1 MKNRK
6 GIVCFNYIK
15 IYFYFFILAKRRKRS
30 KARWTFRINK
40 YHVWIGFMLLG
51 AIFFFAKKF
60 APDAPVLWFL
70 SKWTAYA
77 FWETWL
83 LVFFVLCFL
92 VWLFIILKGYL
103 MKTLIKQFVCLMLLT
118 SWVLNFQAIEE
129 WWQSLVNRAQSV
141 HHWWYFSWPLYRILE
156 HIFWQSKIAIQ
167 ILLIVMLIWVVI
179 RILYALNVTLPKL
192 PKINVEREAAPER
205 KPAKVPHVT
214 LESTTSDSE
223 IMKKLQ
229 QATWKKTA
237 SVWTWSKVTWTSS
250 SGSLLM
256 DWFGSM
262 FKEKVKHKME
272 EKEQSKPRPQI
283 HFSGDKPTFPT
294 SLLESNLS
302 ESQQID
308 EKAIVEKAQPLQ
320 NKLAEF
326 WIYISIEWFDIG
338 PSVVQ
343 IRIKLAE
350 WIKISAV
357 TNLMDN
363 IKLSLRTRSVRMV
376 APIPWTDCIWIQIP
390 NPKPKIVCLW
400 DILSSREFQKWMQK
414 SETTLALWKWIDGAI
429 AISQLDSMPHLL
441 VAWATWSWKSVG
453 INNFIL
459 SLMYQN
465 SPSELKFLMVDPKQV
480 ELWMYSWLP
489 YLLAP
494 IVYDSWKAV
503 KLLQRTEQEME
514 RRYTILSQKQV
525 KQLSEFNAAYPYEKI
540 YRIVFII
547 DEMADMMMSS
557 ASNRKEAE
565 RCINRIAA
573 KARAV
578 WIHLILATQRPSV
591 NVITWLIKANIPAR
605 IAFSVVSEVDSRT
618 ILWHKWAE
626 ELVWRWDML
635 YMDAKITDLR
645 VQWAFVDTKEIDAV
659 VEHLKQKYMVWLSE
673 DDVYNQEIINAL
685 ESKAETW
692 WAFSWW
698 WSGNWDDEDL
708 ITQAIQIIAETRK
721 ASTTMIQRKLWIWF
735 ARAARIMDTLEER
748 GIVWPQD
755 GARWR
760 DIFI

>member
-1 MKNRK
+1 
-6 GIVCFNYIK
+6 
-15 IYFYFFILAKRRKRS
+15 LARRRRRS
-30 KARWTFRINK
+30 SRSTFKINK
-40 YHVWIGFMLLG
+40 YHIGIGFMLIGVL
-51 AIFFFAKKF
+51 FFFAKQF
-60 APDAPVLWFL
+60 APDAPILWRF
-70 SKWTAYA
+70 SKWTSYA
-77 FWETWL
+77 FGESWL
-83 LVFFVLCFL
+83 VVFFILCVL
-92 VWLFIILKGYL
+92 VWLFILLKGYL
-103 MKTLIKQFVCLMLLT
+103 MRTFIKQFISLMFLT
-118 SWVLNFQAIEE
+118 SAILNFQAIEE
-129 WWQSLVNRAQSV
+129 GWNTLVNRAQSI
-141 HHWWYFSWPLYRILE
+141 HHGGYCSWPIYRILE
-156 HIFWQSKIAIQ
+156 SVFGPSKLAIQ
-167 ILLIVMLIWVVI
+167 ILIVLMLVGVVVWV
-179 RILYALNVTLPKL
+179 LYVLNIKLPKL
-192 PKINVEREAAPER
+192 PKINVEHESAPE
-205 KPAKVPHVT
+205 KKSTKTPYVT
-214 LESTTSDSE
+214 KESQTSSDLLSKLE
-223 IMKKLQ
+223 
-229 QATWKKTA
+229 QATGKKSATVWAWA
-237 SVWTWSKVTWTSS
+237 SVGTSA
-250 SGSLLM
+250 SGSLLK
-256 DWFGSM
+256 DGFSSL
-262 FKEKVKHKME
+262 FKQKVEEKIA
-272 EKEQSKPRPQI
+272 EKEQARPRPQI
-283 HFSGDKPTFPT
+283 HFAWDKPTFST
-294 SLLESNLS
+294 SLLASNLS
-302 ESQQID
+302 EAQQVD
-308 EKAIVEKAQPLQ
+308 EKAIVEKAQALQ
-320 NKLAEF
+320 NKLSEF
-326 WIYISIEWFDIG
+326 WINISIEWFDIG

-350 WIKISAV
+350 WIKISSI

-390 NPKPKIVCLW
+390 NPKPKTVCLG
-400 DILSSREFQKWMQK
+400 DILASTEFQKWMQK
-414 SETTLALWKWIDGAI
+414 SETTLALGKGIDGAI

-441 VAWATWSWKSVG
+441 VAWATGSWKSVG

-465 SPSELKFLMVDPKQV
+465 SPSDLKFLMVDPKQV

-503 KLLQRTEQEME
+503 KLLQWTEQEME
-514 RRYTILSQKQV
+514 RRYSILSEKRL
-525 KQLSEFNAAYPYEKI
+525 KQLSEYNAAYPDDKM

-618 ILWHKWAE
+618 ILGHKWAE
-626 ELVWRWDML
+626 ELVWKWDML

-645 VQWAFVDTKEIDAV
+645 IQWAFVDTGEIDTV
-659 VEHLKQKYMVWLSE
+659 VEHLKRKYMVWLTE

-685 ESKAETW
+685 ESKSEVS

-708 ITQAIQIIAETRK
+708 INQAMQIIAETRK

-755 GARWR
+755 WARWR

>member
-1 MKNRK
+1 M
-6 GIVCFNYIK
+6 
-15 IYFYFFILAKRRKRS
+15 L
-30 KARWTFRINK
+30 
-40 YHVWIGFMLLG
+40 IGLL
-51 AIFFFAKKF
+51 FFFAKQF
-60 APDAPVLWFL
+60 APDAPILWRF
-70 SKWTAYA
+70 SKATSYA
-77 FWETWL
+77 FGETWL
-83 LVFFVLCFL
+83 VVFFILCVL
-92 VWLFIILKGYL
+92 VWAFILWKGYL
-103 MKTLIKQFVCLMLLT
+103 MKTFIKQFVSLMFLT
-118 SWVLNFQAIEE
+118 SAILNFQAIEE
-129 WWQSLVNRAQSV
+129 WKETLVNWTQSI
-141 HHWWYFSWPLYRILE
+141 HHGWYCSWPIYRVLE
-156 HIFWQSKIAIQ
+156 SIFWPSKLAIQ
-167 ILLIVMLIWVVI
+167 ILIILMLLWTCAWV
-179 RILYALNVTLPKL
+179 LYVLNVKLPKL
-192 PKINVEREAAPER
+192 PKINVEREEAP
-205 KPAKVPHVT
+205 KQKSAKAPHVT
-214 LESTTSDSE
+214 LESQTSSDLL
-223 IMKKLQ
+223 KKLEQ
-229 QATWKKTA
+229 TTWKKVAT
-237 SVWTWSKVTWTSS
+237 VWAGSTVDWTSN
-250 SGSLLM
+250 SGSLLK
-256 DWFGSM
+256 DGFSSL
-262 FKEKVKHKME
+262 FKQKVEQKIQ
-272 EKEQSKPRPQI
+272 EKEQAKPRPQI
-283 HFSGDKPTFPT
+283 HFSWDKPTFPV
-294 SLLESNLS
+294 SLLASNLS
-302 ESQQID
+302 EAQQVD
-308 EKAIVEKAQPLQ
+308 EKAIVEKAQALQ
-320 NKLAEF
+320 NKLSEF
-326 WIYISIEWFDIG
+326 WIYISIEWFDIW

-350 WIKISAV
+350 WIKISAI

-363 IKLSLRTRSVRMV
+363 IKLSLRTKSVRMV

-390 NPKPKIVCLW
+390 NPKPKMVCLW

-429 AISQLDSMPHLL
+429 EISQLDTMPHLL
-441 VAWATWSWKSVG
+441 VAWATGSWKSVG

-503 KLLQRTEQEME
+503 KLLQWTEQEME
-514 RRYTILSQKQV
+514 RRYSILSEKRL
-525 KQLSEFNAAYPYEKI
+525 KQLSEYNAAYPDDKM

-605 IAFSVVSEVDSRT
+605 IAFSVVSSVDSGT

-626 ELVWRWDML
+626 ELVWKWDML

-645 VQWAFVDTKEIDAV
+645 IQWAFVDTKEIDTI
-659 VEHLKQKYMVWLSE
+659 VEHLKRKYMVGLTE
-673 DDVYNQEIINAL
+673 DDVYNPEIINTL
-685 ESKAETW
+685 ESKSEVW

-698 WSGNWDDEDL
+698 VSGNWDDEDL
-708 ITQAIQIIAETRK
+708 INQAMQIIAETRK

-755 GARWR
+755 WARWR

>member
-1 MKNRK
+1 M
-6 GIVCFNYIK
+6 
-15 IYFYFFILAKRRKRS
+15 ARRRRRS
-30 KARWTFRINK
+30 TRSTFKINK
-40 YHVWIGFMLLG
+40 YHIGIGFMLIGLL
-51 AIFFFAKKF
+51 FFFAKQF
-60 APDAPVLWFL
+60 APNAPILGRL
-70 SKWTAYA
+70 SKWTSYA

-83 LVFFVLCFL
+83 VVFFILCVL
-92 VWLFIILKGYL
+92 VWILILWKGYL
-103 MKTLIKQFVCLMLLT
+103 MKTLIKQFFCLMFLT
-118 SWVLNFQAIEE
+118 SGILNFQAIEE
-129 WWQSLVNRAQSV
+129 WWNTLVNWTQSV
-141 HHWWYFSWPLYRILE
+141 HHGWYCSWPVYRLLE
-156 HIFWQSKIAIQ
+156 SIFGPAKLAIQ
-167 ILLIVMLIWVVI
+167 ILIILMLLGVLAWV
-179 RILYALNVTLPKL
+179 LYVLNVKLPKL
-192 PKINVEREAAPER
+192 PKINVEREEAP
-205 KPAKVPHVT
+205 KQKQTKTTPYVT
-214 LESTTSDSE
+214 RESQTTSDSDLL
-223 IMKKLQ
+223 KKLA
-229 QATWKKTA
+229 QATWKKQPA
-237 SVWTWSKVTWTSS
+237 VWTWSKVEWPSN
-250 SGSLLM
+250 SGSLLK
-256 DWFGSM
+256 DGFSSL
-262 FKEKVKHKME
+262 FKQKVQEKIE
-272 EKEQSKPRPQI
+272 EKQQKPRPQI
-283 HFSGDKPTFPT
+283 HFSWDKPTFST
-294 SLLESNLS
+294 SLLTSNLS
-302 ESQQID
+302 EAQQVD
-308 EKAIVEKAQPLQ
+308 EKTIVEKAQALQ
-320 NKLAEF
+320 NKLSEF
-326 WIYISIEWFDIG
+326 WIYISIEWFDIW

-350 WIKISAV
+350 WVKISAI

-363 IKLSLRTRSVRMV
+363 IKLSLRTKSVRMV

-390 NPKPKIVCLW
+390 NPKPKMVCLW
-400 DILSSREFQKWMQK
+400 DILASREFQNWMQK
-414 SETTLALWKWIDGAI
+414 SETTLALWKGIDGAI

-503 KLLQRTEQEME
+503 KLLQWTVEEME
-514 RRYTILSQKQV
+514 RRYSILSQRKL
-525 KQLSEFNAAYPYEKI
+525 KQLSEFNAAYPEEKM

-557 ASNRKEAE
+557 AANRKEAE
-565 RCINRIAA
+565 TCINRIAA

-605 IAFSVVSEVDSRT
+605 IAFSVVSDVDSRT
-618 ILWHKWAE
+618 ILGHKWAE

-635 YMDAKITDLR
+635 YMDTKVTDLR
-645 VQWAFVDTKEIDAV
+645 IQWAFVDTKEIDGV
-659 VEHLKQKYMVWLSE
+659 VDHLKHKYMVWLTE
-673 DDVYNQEIINAL
+673 DDVYNQDIINAL
-685 ESKAETW
+685 ESKSEIW
-692 WAFSWW
+692 WSYSVW

-708 ITQAIQIIAETRK
+708 INQAVQIIAETRK

-755 GARWR
+755 WARWR

>member
-1 MKNRK
+1 M
-6 GIVCFNYIK
+6 
-15 IYFYFFILAKRRKRS
+15 IL
-30 KARWTFRINK
+30 W
-40 YHVWIGFMLLG
+40 LL
-51 AIFFFAKKF
+51 FFFAKQF
-60 APDAPVLWFL
+60 APDAPILWRF
-70 SKWTAYA
+70 SKATSYA

-83 LVFFVLCFL
+83 VVFFILCIL
-92 VWLFIILKGYL
+92 VWLFILLKGYL
-103 MKTLIKQFVCLMLLT
+103 MKTFIKQFVCLMILT
-118 SWVLNFQAIEE
+118 SSVLNFQAIEE
-129 WWQSLVNRAQSV
+129 WWNTLVNWSDSV
-141 HHWWYFSWPLYRILE
+141 HHGWYCSYPIYWILE
-156 HIFWQSKIAIQ
+156 AIFGPAKLAIQ
-167 ILLIVMLIWVVI
+167 ILIILMLIGVVA
-179 RILYALNVTLPKL
+179 RVLYVLNVKLPKL
-192 PKINVEREAAPER
+192 PKINVEREEAPKQ
-205 KPAKVPHVT
+205 KPTKAPHVT
-214 LESTTSDSE
+214 LESQTTSDLLKIASE
-223 IMKKLQ
+223 
-229 QATWKKTA
+229 AAWKKSA
-237 SVWTWSKVTWTSS
+237 SIWTWAKVNWTSS
-250 SGSLLM
+250 SGSLLR
-256 DWFGSM
+256 DWFSSM
-262 FKEKVKHKME
+262 FKEKVQQKIE
-272 EKEQSKPRPQI
+272 EKEQAKPRPQI
-283 HFSGDKPTFPT
+283 HFSWDKPTYST
-294 SLLESNLS
+294 SLLESNLA

-308 EKAIVEKAQPLQ
+308 EKAIVEKAQALQ

-326 WIYISIEWFDIG
+326 WIYISIEWFDIW

-376 APIPWTDCIWIQIP
+376 APIPWTDCIGIQIP

-400 DILSSREFQKWMQK
+400 DILSSREFQRWMQK

-441 VAWATWSWKSVG
+441 VAWATGSWKSVG

-503 KLLQRTEQEME
+503 KLLQWTEQEME
-514 RRYTILSQKQV
+514 RRYTILSQKKV
-525 KQLSEFNAAYPYEKI
+525 KQLSEFNAAYPDEKM

-659 VEHLKQKYMVWLSE
+659 VEQLKHKYMVWLTE

-698 WSGNWDDEDL
+698 WSGNGDDEDL
-708 ITQAIQIIAETRK
+708 INQAIQIISETRK

-755 GARWR
+755 WARWR

>member
-1 MKNRK
+1 M
-6 GIVCFNYIK
+6 
-15 IYFYFFILAKRRKRS
+15 L
-30 KARWTFRINK
+30 
-40 YHVWIGFMLLG
+40 IGVL
-51 AIFFFAKKF
+51 FFFAKQF
-60 APDAPVLWFL
+60 APDAPILWRF
-70 SKWTAYA
+70 SKWTSYA
-77 FWETWL
+77 FGETWL
-83 LVFFVLCFL
+83 VVFFILCVL
-92 VWLFIILKGYL
+92 VWLFILLKGYL
-103 MKTLIKQFVCLMLLT
+103 MKTLIKQFICLMFLT
-118 SWVLNFQAIEE
+118 SAVLNFQAIEE
-129 WWQSLVNRAQSV
+129 WWNTLVNWTQSI
-141 HHWWYFSWPLYRILE
+141 HHGWYCSWPIYWILE
-156 HIFWQSKIAIQ
+156 SVFGPSKLAIQ
-167 ILLIVMLIWVVI
+167 ILIVLMLVWVVA
-179 RILYALNVTLPKL
+179 RVLYVLNVKLPKL
-192 PKINVEREAAPER
+192 PKINVEHESAPAPE
-205 KPAKVPHVT
+205 KKQSKTPYVT
-214 LESTTSDSE
+214 KESQTSLDLLNKLE
-223 IMKKLQ
+223 
-229 QATWKKTA
+229 QATGKKSAT
-237 SVWTWSKVTWTSS
+237 VWAGANVGTST
-250 SGSLLM
+250 SGSLLK
-256 DWFGSM
+256 DGFGAI
-262 FKEKVKHKME
+262 FKQKVEQKIQ
-272 EKEQSKPRPQI
+272 EKEQAKPRPQI
-283 HFSGDKPTFPT
+283 HFPWDKPTFST
-294 SLLESNLS
+294 SLLDSNLS
-302 ESQQID
+302 EAQQVD
-308 EKAIVEKAQPLQ
+308 EKAIIEKAQSLQ

-326 WIYISIEWFDIG
+326 WINISIEWFDIW

-350 WIKISAV
+350 WIKISSI

-376 APIPWTDCIWIQIP
+376 APIPWTDCIGIQIP
-390 NPKPKIVCLW
+390 NPKPKTVCLW
-400 DILSSREFQKWMQK
+400 DILSSTEFQRWMQK

-441 VAWATWSWKSVG
+441 VAWATGSWKSVG

-480 ELWMYSWLP
+480 ELWMYSGLP

-503 KLLQRTEQEME
+503 KLLQWTEQEME
-514 RRYTILSQKQV
+514 RRYTILSQKKV
-525 KQLSEFNAAYPYEKI
+525 KQLSEFNAAYPDERM

-645 VQWAFVDTKEIDAV
+645 VQWAYVDTKEIDAV
-659 VEHLKQKYMVWLSE
+659 VEHLKHKYMVWLTE

-685 ESKAETW
+685 ESKTEVW

-698 WSGNWDDEDL
+698 WSWNWDDEDL
-708 ITQAIQIIAETRK
+708 INQAIQIIAETRK

-755 GARWR
+755 WARWR

>member
-1 MKNRK
+1 
-6 GIVCFNYIK
+6 
-15 IYFYFFILAKRRKRS
+15 
-30 KARWTFRINK
+30 
-40 YHVWIGFMLLG
+40 MLLW

-70 SKWTAYA
+70 SKWTSYA

-103 MKTLIKQFVCLMLLT
+103 MRTLIKQFGCAMLLT
-118 SWVLNFQAIEE
+118 SAVLNFQAIEE
-129 WWQSLVNRAQSV
+129 WGESLVNWAKSV

-156 HIFWQSKIAIQ
+156 RIFWQSKLAIQ
-167 ILLIVMLIWVVI
+167 ILIIVMLIWVVA

-192 PKINVEREAAPER
+192 PKINVERESAPE
-205 KPAKVPHVT
+205 KKSTKIPYVT
-214 LESTTSDSE
+214 RESTTSDSDLL
-223 IMKKLQ
+223 KKLE
-229 QATWKKTA
+229 QATWKKTT
-237 SVWTWSKVTWTSS
+237 SVWAWAKVNWTSA
-250 SGSLLM
+250 SGSLLK
-256 DWFGSM
+256 DWFSSILKQKIQEKM
-262 FKEKVKHKME
+262 DEKVE
-272 EKEQSKPRPQI
+272 AKPRPQI
-283 HFSGDKPTFPT
+283 HFSWDKPTYST
-294 SLLESNLS
+294 SLLESNS
-302 ESQQID
+302 EESQQID
-308 EKAIVEKAQPLQ
+308 EKAIVEKAQALQ

-326 WIYISIEWFDIG
+326 WIYISIEWFDIW

-414 SETTLALWKWIDGAI
+414 SETTLALWKWIDWAI

-441 VAWATWSWKSVG
+441 VAWATWSGKSVW

-465 SPSELKFLMVDPKQV
+465 TPSELKFLMVDPKQV

-503 KLLQRTEQEME
+503 KLLQWTEQEME
-514 RRYTILSQKQV
+514 RRYSILSQKKV
-525 KQLSEFNAAYPYEKI
+525 KQLSEFNAAYPDEKM

-645 VQWAFVDTKEIDAV
+645 VQWAYVDTKEIDAV
-659 VEHLKQKYMVWLSE
+659 VEHLKHKYMVWLTE

-685 ESKAETW
+685 ESKTEVW
-692 WAFSWW
+692 WASSWW
-698 WSGNWDDEDL
+698 WSWNWDDEDL
-708 ITQAIQIIAETRK
+708 INQAIQIIAETRK

-755 GARWR
+755 WARWR

>member
-1 MKNRK
+1 M
-6 GIVCFNYIK
+6 
-15 IYFYFFILAKRRKRS
+15 L
-30 KARWTFRINK
+30 
-40 YHVWIGFMLLG
+40 IGV
-51 AIFFFAKKF
+51 AA
-60 APDAPVLWFL
+60 
-70 SKWTAYA
+70 
-77 FWETWL
+77 
-83 LVFFVLCFL
+83 
-92 VWLFIILKGYL
+92 
-103 MKTLIKQFVCLMLLT
+103 
-118 SWVLNFQAIEE
+118 WVLY
-129 WWQSLVNRAQSV
+129 S
-141 HHWWYFSWPLYRILE
+141 
-156 HIFWQSKIAIQ
+156 
-167 ILLIVMLIWVVI
+167 
-179 RILYALNVTLPKL
+179 LNVTLPKL
-192 PKINVEREAAPER
+192 PKINVERESAPE
-205 KPAKVPHVT
+205 KKQAKTPYVT
-214 LESTTSDSE
+214 RESQTSSDSDLL
-223 IMKKLQ
+223 KKLE
-229 QATWKKTA
+229 QATWSKS
-237 SVWTWSKVTWTSS
+237 SVNNWGTKVTWTSS
-250 SGSLLM
+250 SWSLLK
-256 DWFGSM
+256 DGFSSM
-262 FKEKVKHKME
+262 FKEKVQQKIQ
-272 EKEQSKPRPQI
+272 EKEQAKPRPQI
-283 HFSGDKPTFPT
+283 HFSGDKPTYST
-294 SLLESNLS
+294 SLLESNLA

-308 EKAIVEKAQPLQ
+308 EKAIVEKAQALQ
-320 NKLAEF
+320 NKLAVL
-326 WIYISIEWFDIG
+326 WIYISIEWFDIW

-363 IKLSLRTRSVRMV
+363 IKLSLRTKSVRMV

-390 NPKPKIVCLW
+390 NPKPKIVCLG
-400 DILSSREFQKWMQK
+400 DVLSSREFQKWMQK

-465 SPSELKFLMVDPKQV
+465 TPSELKFLMVDPKQV

-514 RRYTILSQKQV
+514 RRYSILSQRKV
-525 KQLSEFNAAYPYEKI
+525 KQLSEFNAAYPDEKM

-659 VEHLKQKYMVWLSE
+659 VEHLKQKYMIWLTE

-692 WAFSWW
+692 WAFYWW
-698 WSGNWDDEDL
+698 WSASWDDEDL
-708 ITQAIQIIAETRK
+708 INQAMQIIAETRK

-748 GIVWPQD
+748 WIVWPQD
-755 GARWR
+755 WARWR

>member
-1 MKNRK
+1 
-6 GIVCFNYIK
+6 
-15 IYFYFFILAKRRKRS
+15 
-30 KARWTFRINK
+30 
-40 YHVWIGFMLLG
+40 MLLG
-51 AIFFFAKKF
+51 IIFFFAKQF
-60 APDAPVLWFL
+60 APDAPILWRF
-70 SKWTAYA
+70 SKATSYA
-77 FWETWL
+77 FGETWL
-83 LVFFVLCFL
+83 VVFFILCVL
-92 VWLFIILKGYL
+92 VWLFILLKGYL
-103 MKTLIKQFVCLMLLT
+103 MKTFIKQFVSLMFLT
-118 SWVLNFQAIEE
+118 SAVLNFQAIEE
-129 WWQSLVNRAQSV
+129 WKDTLVNRTQSI
-141 HHWWYFSWPLYRILE
+141 HHGWYFSWPIYRILE
-156 HIFWQSKIAIQ
+156 AIFWPAKLAIQ
-167 ILLIVMLIWVVI
+167 ILIILMLLWVLAWV
-179 RILYALNVTLPKL
+179 LYVLNVKLPKL
-192 PKINVEREAAPER
+192 PKINVEREEAPKQE
-205 KPAKVPHVT
+205 KKQAKNATTPYVT
-214 LESTTSDSE
+214 RESQTSSDLLNKLE
-223 IMKKLQ
+223 
-229 QATWKKTA
+229 QATWKKQVSNIPNQNA
-237 SVWTWSKVTWTSS
+237 WSSS
-250 SGSLLM
+250 NSGSLLK
-256 DWFGSM
+256 DGFSSL
-262 FKEKVKHKME
+262 FKQKVEQKIQ
-272 EKEQSKPRPQI
+272 EKEQAKPRPQI
-283 HFSGDKPTFPT
+283 HFSWDKPTFST
-294 SLLESNLS
+294 SLLASNLA

-308 EKAIVEKAQPLQ
+308 EKAIVEKAQALQ
-320 NKLAEF
+320 SKLSEF
-326 WIYISIEWFDIG
+326 WVSINIEWFDIG

-350 WIKISAV
+350 WIKISAI

-363 IKLSLRTRSVRMV
+363 IKLSLRTKSVRMV
-376 APIPWTDCIWIQIP
+376 APIPWTDCIGIQIP
-390 NPKPKIVCLW
+390 NPKPKTVCLW

-414 SETTLALWKWIDGAI
+414 SETTLALWKGIDGSI
-429 AISQLDSMPHLL
+429 AVSQLDSMPHLL
-441 VAWATWSWKSVG
+441 VAWATGSWKSVG

-503 KLLQRTEQEME
+503 KLLQWTVNEME
-514 RRYTILSQKQV
+514 RRYSILSQRKL
-525 KQLSEFNAAYPYEKI
+525 KQLSEFNAAYPDEKM

-557 ASNRKEAE
+557 AANRKEAE
-565 RCINRIAA
+565 NCINRIAA

-618 ILWHKWAE
+618 ILGHKWAE
-626 ELVWRWDML
+626 ELVWKWDML
-635 YMDAKITDLR
+635 YMDTKITDLR
-645 VQWAFVDTKEIDAV
+645 VQWAFVDTKEIDTI
-659 VEHLKQKYMVWLSE
+659 VEHLKQKYMVGLTE

-685 ESKAETW
+685 ESKSETW

-708 ITQAIQIIAETRK
+708 INQAIQIISETRK

-755 GARWR
+755 WARWR

>member
-1 MKNRK
+1 M
-6 GIVCFNYIK
+6 
-15 IYFYFFILAKRRKRS
+15 
-30 KARWTFRINK
+30 
-40 YHVWIGFMLLG
+40 
-51 AIFFFAKKF
+51 
-60 APDAPVLWFL
+60 
-70 SKWTAYA
+70 
-77 FWETWL
+77 
-83 LVFFVLCFL
+83 
-92 VWLFIILKGYL
+92 
-103 MKTLIKQFVCLMLLT
+103 
-118 SWVLNFQAIEE
+118 
-129 WWQSLVNRAQSV
+129 
-141 HHWWYFSWPLYRILE
+141 
-156 HIFWQSKIAIQ
+156 
-167 ILLIVMLIWVVI
+167 
-179 RILYALNVTLPKL
+179 
-192 PKINVEREAAPER
+192 
-205 KPAKVPHVT
+205 
-214 LESTTSDSE
+214 
-223 IMKKLQ
+223 
-229 QATWKKTA
+229 
-237 SVWTWSKVTWTSS
+237 
-250 SGSLLM
+250 
-256 DWFGSM
+256 
-262 FKEKVKHKME
+262 
-272 EKEQSKPRPQI
+272 
-283 HFSGDKPTFPT
+283 
-294 SLLESNLS
+294 LESNLS

-308 EKAIVEKAQPLQ
+308 EKAIVEKAQALQ
-320 NKLAEF
+320 NKLSEF
-326 WIYISIEWFDIG
+326 WIYISIEWFDIW

-350 WIKISAV
+350 WIKISSI

-376 APIPWTDCIWIQIP
+376 APIPGTDCIWIQIP

-429 AISQLDSMPHLL
+429 EISQLDSMPHLL

-503 KLLQRTEQEME
+503 KLLQWTEQEME
-514 RRYTILSQKQV
+514 RRYSVLSEKRL
-525 KQLSEFNAAYPYEKI
+525 KQLSEYNAAYPDEKM

-645 VQWAFVDTKEIDAV
+645 IQWAYVDTKEIDAV
-659 VEHLKQKYMVWLSE
+659 VEHLKQKYMVWLTE

-685 ESKAETW
+685 ESKAEIW
-692 WAFSWW
+692 WAFAWW
-698 WSGNWDDEDL
+698 WSGSWDDEDL
-708 ITQAIQIIAETRK
+708 INQAMQIIAETRK

-755 GARWR
+755 WARWR